1 MDVCGWQPGRPRG
14 GAQPVAPKITR
25 LAVDGSSTAA
35 VLPVLAA
42 SVHKTR
48 SFFETPFEKPR
59 RELLHSHSTFRSLE
73 RPGSWAQTCCCH

>member
-1 MDVCGWQPGRPRG
+1 MDVCGWQPGSPRG

-59 RELLHSHSTFRSLE
+59 RELLHLQYMPTVQPLL
-73 RPGSWAQTCCCH
+73 